1 MVRDT
6 GRTRRKE
13 GKYTIEAYI
22 EWKVAAYFVRVTVMA
37 IIILTCILIGGLVW
51 IYRMMCRSREKR
63 LEKMIKER
71 EEQEKAGDEED
82 K

>member
-22 EWKVAAYFVRVTVMA
+22 EWKAAMYFAGVAVMA

-51 IYRMMCRSREKR
+51 ICRMMCRSREKR
-63 LEKMIKER
+63 LEKMMKEW
-71 EEQEKAGDEED
+71 EEQDKEGSKEE
-82 K
+82 

>member
-1 MVRDT
+1 M
-6 GRTRRKE
+6 
-13 GKYTIEAYI
+13 IETYV
-22 EWKVAAYFVRVTVMA
+22 EWKATEYFITVAVMA

-63 LEKMIKER
+63 LEKMIKEW